1 MPATPPVR
9 EVLEAARAGDES
21 AFAEVV
27 SACGGLVLNL
37 AWRMVR
43 DRQEAEDLAQEVFLH
58 LYRVFDRYDPDRPFL
73 PWLRRVA
80 TNLMLNKT
88 AGKARRMRRRTGSLE
103 RWHEEGGDLPPD
115 PLAEDAPA
123 AATRREQAERLRAAI
138 LTLSDEYRAILSLR
152 YFRGMAYEDLAKSL
166 GLPLGTVKNRLFRAR
181 EALAKKLDDPG
192 DQP

>member
-9 EVLEAARAGDES
+9 EVLEAARAGDER

-58 LYRVFDRYDPDRPFL
+58 LYRVFDRYDPARPFL

-88 AGKARRMRRRTGSLE
+88 AGKARRMRQRTGSLE

-115 PLAEDAPA
+115 PDAREAPA
-123 AATRREQAERLRAAI
+123 VAARREQADRVRRAI
-138 LTLSDEYRAILSLR
+138 LDLPDKYRAILSLR
-152 YFRGMAYEDLAKSL
+152 YYRGMAYEALASSLDL
-166 GLPLGTVKNRLFRAR
+166 PIGTVKNRLFRAR
-181 EALAKKLDDPG
+181 SALAKNLDDPG

>member
-9 EVLEAARAGDES
+9 EVLEAARAGDER

-58 LYRVFDRYDPDRPFL
+58 LYRVLDRYDPARPFL

-88 AGKARRMRRRTGSLE
+88 AGKARRMRQRTGSLE

-115 PLAEDAPA
+115 PEAEEAPV
-123 AATRREQAERLRAAI
+123 AATRREQAERVRRAI
-138 LTLSDEYRAILSLR
+138 LDLPDKYRVILSLR
-152 YFRGMAYEDLAKSL
+152 YYRGMAYEDLAASL
-166 GLPLGTVKNRLFRAR
+166 DLPIGTVKNRLFRAR

-192 DQP
+192 ELP